1 MKLLVSILVGT
12 MLFVSNNINAQKE
25 QTITASVVNVTSNKG
40 KVGFALY
47 NKTTFMAEPLQA
59 KNAKIV
65 DGVST
70 VTFENIEAGEYSVV
84 CYHDKNDNNKMDF
97 QENGMPLE
105 DYGASNN
112 VMSFGPPQYDDSK
125 FTVTNKKVH
134 LEIKF

>member
-1 MKLLVSILVGT
+1 MKLMVSILVGV
-12 MLFVSNNINAQKE
+12 MVLVSNSINAQK
-25 QTITASVVNVTSNKG
+25 QMITASVVNVTSNKG
-40 KVGFALY
+40 KVGFALH
-47 NKTTFMAEPLQA
+47 NKKTFMAMPLQA

-70 VTFENIEAGEYSVV
+70 VTFENVEAGEYAII
-84 CYHDKNDNNKMDF
+84 CYHDKNDNDRMDF

-112 VMSFGPPQYDDSK
+112 VVSFGPPQYDDSK
-125 FTVTNKKVH
+125 FMVTDKKVN